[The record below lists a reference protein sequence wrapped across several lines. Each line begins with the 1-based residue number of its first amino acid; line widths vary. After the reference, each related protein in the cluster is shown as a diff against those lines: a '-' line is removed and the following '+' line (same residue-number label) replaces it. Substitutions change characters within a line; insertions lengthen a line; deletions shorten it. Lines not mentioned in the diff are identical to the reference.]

1 MPTKTTFSPPH
12 GYAVCIHA
20 DCPMASSC
28 LHRIA
33 YPTLLE
39 TGNFLRL
46 VNPSRCTKDASCSFY
61 RSNRPVT
68 YARGFTNLQKR
79 MFPQQ
84 YRHFMGLCLKR
95 WSHNT
100 YYERRRGDR
109 LLPPAEQEFVLNA
122 LKEAGVTEDMKF
134 DSYGQNINW
143 QD

>member
-33 YPTLLE
+33 YPMLLE

-68 YARGFTNLQKR
+68 YARGFTNFQKR
-79 MFPQQ
+79 MFPDQ
-84 YRHFMGLCLKR
+84 YSRFMSICIKH
-95 WSHNT
+95 WSRNP
-100 YYERRRGDR
+100 YFERRRGER
-109 LLPPAEQEFVLNA
+109 SLPPDEQVFILDA
-122 LKEAGVTEDMKF
+122 LKTVGVTEDMKF
-134 DSYGQNINW
+134 DSYEENVNW
-143 QD
+143 YD